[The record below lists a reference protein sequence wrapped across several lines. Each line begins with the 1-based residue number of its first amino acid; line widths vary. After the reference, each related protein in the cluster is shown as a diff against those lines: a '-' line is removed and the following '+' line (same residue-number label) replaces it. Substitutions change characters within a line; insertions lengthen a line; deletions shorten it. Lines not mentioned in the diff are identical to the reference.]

1 MKSIAL
7 STNLDTI
14 APSTFL
20 RCYALESVDLPSSI
34 TLLNKSAFKDC
45 SKLTTV
51 NFPDDVALT
60 ALYASTLENCT
71 SLKSLNIPKGITSIA
86 TTLCSNCK
94 SLKEVT
100 IPASVAT
107 IASKAFDLCDSL
119 VSVTALGATPAK
131 LAKANVFTTT
141 AYANATLHVKA
152 DVVET
157 YQGAQYWSNFKTIK
171 PIINTGIQG
180 VAAKADVIKVAGRT
194 VSASG
199 NAPVSIYTADGRL
212 IYQGAAKTICSR
224 LPASTS

>member
-1 MKSIAL
+1 MAMI
-7 STNLDTI
+7 
-14 APSTFL
+14 
-20 RCYALESVDLPSSI
+20 
-34 TLLNKSAFKDC
+34 SAG
-45 SKLTTV
+45 S
-51 NFPDDVALT
+51 
-60 ALYASTLENCT
+60 YS
-71 SLKSLNIPKGITSIA
+71 KSL
-86 TTLCSNCK
+86 
-94 SLKEVT
+94 VR

-141 AYANATLHVKA
+141 AYANATLYVKA

-212 IYQGAAKTICSR
+212 IYQGAAEDYQ
-224 LPASTS
+224 LPSAGIYIIASENAKSKVAVH